1 MSAVLSLH
9 DQANESFVGRLH
21 DALSQLRSGADCVS
35 QAIEIDAGGPTLR
48 TDAAGIAEPGSDIG
62 GGESDG
68 VKS

>member
-21 DALSQLRSGADCVS
+21 DALSKLRSGADCVS
-35 QAIEIDAGGPTLR
+35 PATQASTGSTPLR
-48 TDAAGIAEPGSDIG
+48 TDAAGIAEPGSDIASS
-62 GGESDG
+62 ESDG